1 MEALE
6 RYITLILRYRWI
18 VLALSAILMAVLAA
32 GASSIKF
39 DNDYRALFNEDN
51 PRLMAFDALESTFT
65 ESNAVLIAIAPGK
78 GSVFTR
84 ETLGA
89 IEALTEAAWE
99 APYSSRV
106 DSLTNYIHSRAQ
118 GDDLIV
124 ERLVE
129 DAGTLT
135 DADLERIEKVALG
148 ETGIEGKLISS
159 DGRTAGMAIN
169 FVLPDNQDAAII
181 EINDFLDTLFDRAQA
196 INPDIAYHMTGYV
209 VINRAMADAIKKDS
223 ETLIPIVFVVIVVLA
238 VFFLRSIMSTI
249 AIIFVLLFSVV
260 STMGFVGW
268 SGMALTPV
276 SSGIPIIVMVI
287 AIADSIHIVANTL
300 SAMQRGL
307 DRNAAISESMGINV
321 WPVFLTSLTTAI
333 GFLSLNTSDAPPFQV
348 LGNAVAF
355 GVLCAFIYSVTLLPS
370 LLSVLPLRA
379 PAVRSRGNAFF
390 DQLADFVIRRRK
402 PVLVG
407 FVLLIVALVSGI
419 PRIELGDNLTR
430 FFDESYQV
438 RRDSDFIVMNLTGLD
453 KLEYSLDSGRENG
466 ITDPEYLRR
475 VETFAE
481 WFRKQPEVSHVQA
494 FSDIMKRLNRNMHGD
509 DPDFYRLPEDPELAA
524 QYLLLYELSLP
535 FGADLNDLIDVNKS
549 ATRMVVTISDLTSRE
564 LREIDDRAHAWL
576 NANSRSFAQE
586 ASGLS
591 TIVAYMTQRNIDS
604 ILTGTIIA
612 MVLVSLILIGVFRSF
627 RIGLLS
633 FAPNFIPAFMTFGL
647 WGYLVGHIGIV
658 SSVVL
663 AVVFGILVDD
673 TIHFLSK
680 YLKARREGQ
689 TAPEAVRYAFHT
701 VGPAL
706 WTTTLVLSAGFM
718 VFVASGFELSWVL
731 GLLVTMTIIFALL
744 ADFLLLPVLLMV
756 FDRDKP

>member
-65 ESNAVLIAIAPGK
+65 ESNAVLIAIAPWK

-135 DADLERIEKVALG
+135 DTDLERIEKVALG

-355 GVLCAFIYSVTLLPS
+355 GVLCAFIYSVTLLPA

-549 ATRMVVTISDLTSRE
+549 ATRMVVTISDVTSRE